1 MKRREVLKAG
11 GIAGIL
17 AAAQF
22 PLIKSA
28 WAQDR
33 YAKYKGTTVVM
44 SVPAHPH
51 YDAMAK
57 ILPDF
62 TAETGIKVE
71 LDKIAMGRLKDKQLL
86 EMSKPQG
93 DYDLV
98 CYIVMW
104 KSEYV
109 AKNLV
114 AAAGAVSSPIGAGRP
129 DLRHRRTSSRS
140 TSRTSGWSAARR
152 ATSRAPARSSTG
164 CPTAP
169 RPRCSPIARTSSPS
183 TTWRRRENY
192 DDFAEDPARHQ
203 GQGRHRGA
211 HLARPGRAPVRA
223 RVAAA
228 PQSAGRRGVRRPV
241 APALQRQDRG
251 AGAEVPPGG
260 GGHRTGRHPRLRPGR
275 GQHGVPA
282 GAGGDVPRLDVL
294 RRPGERPDDQQDRR
308 QGRLGAAPQGRQA
321 RIAVRRP
328 RPRDSEELQERRGRL
343 PAAAVADVQGRGQ
356 GGDQGGRRA
365 DAAIRR

>member
-71 LDKIAMGRLKDKQLL
+71 LDTIAMGRMKDKQLL
-86 EMSKPQG
+86 EMAKPQG
-93 DYDLV
+93 DYDAV

-104 KSEYV
+104 KGEYV
-109 AKNLV
+109 EEEPDQSSWSRIFKN
-114 AAAGAVSSPIGAGRP
+114 AALADPKYDIEGHRHGLPREPRPGRRP
-129 DLRHRRTSSRS
+129 EGLP
-140 TSRTSGWSAARR
+140 AR
-152 ATSRAPARSSTG
+152 ARAPSSTA

-169 RPRCSPIARTSSPS
+169 RPPCSPTARTSSTS
-183 TTWRRRENY
+183 TSCKPPQTY
-192 DDFAEDPARHQ
+192 DEFAEDPAR
-203 GQGRHRGA
+203 R
-211 HLARPGRAPVRA
+211 
-223 RVAAA
+223 
-228 PQSAGRRGVRRPV
+228 
-241 APALQRQDRG
+241 
-251 AGAEVPPGG
+251 
-260 GGHRTGRHPRLRPGR
+260 
-275 GQHGVPA
+275 
-282 GAGGDVPRLDVL
+282 
-294 RRPGERPDDQQDRR
+294 
-308 QGRLGAAPQGRQA
+308 
-321 RIAVRRP
+321 
-328 RPRDSEELQERRGRL
+328 
-343 PAAAVADVQGRGQ
+343 
-356 GGDQGGRRA
+356 
-365 DAAIRR
+365 